1 MGRHPMTSQTHSR
14 TILERTLVGSAA
26 VAGAVALV
34 AGNGYGLTAPTGVGS
49 GVVPAVAGVLLLLGA
64 LAWTVELVV
73 AGRAAAEQPALA
85 TVVAHQVTD
94 SELLDDELEEEP
106 DPMPGRRD
114 VGRVVTVLV
123 AIAATAALL
132 PVLGFS
138 VSMVALLLVLL
149 IGVSRRRPV
158 AAVVVAVVATAAA
171 RLVFET
177 WLGTALPTS
186 SLPLLSTW
194 GL

>member
-26 VAGAVALV
+26 VAAAVALV

-73 AGRAAAEQPALA
+73 AGRAAADQPALA